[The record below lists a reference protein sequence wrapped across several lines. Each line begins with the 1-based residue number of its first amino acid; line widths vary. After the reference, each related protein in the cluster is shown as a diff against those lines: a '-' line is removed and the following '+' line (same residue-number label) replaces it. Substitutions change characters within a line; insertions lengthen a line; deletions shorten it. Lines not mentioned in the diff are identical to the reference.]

1 MGIRSRDYMKRH
13 SDGDDERSSSP
24 ESRAEEMAERILA
37 RSRKLILIGGIAL
50 AILIIIALIISKFS
64 SGGH

>member
-1 MGIRSRDYMKRH
+1 MKRH